1 MLLGQGRREQCS
13 RKEWVSLG
21 VQLTLALPQTRVL
34 AGAVRKAGRA
44 LNSELSGL
52 DTTLGVGGC

>member
-1 MLLGQGRREQCS
+1 M
-13 RKEWVSLG
+13 SLG